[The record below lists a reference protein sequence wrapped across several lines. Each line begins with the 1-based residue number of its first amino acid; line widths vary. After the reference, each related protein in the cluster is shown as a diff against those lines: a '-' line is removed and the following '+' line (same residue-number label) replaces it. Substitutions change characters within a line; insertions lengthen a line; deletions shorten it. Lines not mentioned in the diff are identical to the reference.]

1 MNGFQKVVK
10 YLAMALALLLTIGII
25 GGVCTVV
32 FGIVSSKKEEKVQVE
47 VQTSNEY
54 ETKEFSSMDIES
66 GVANVTIE
74 IGDKFYVTTENVPET
89 LVTEVSHK
97 TLIIK
102 NEDKFNWKNWLD
114 KEGKHEKA
122 RITITVPKGTA
133 MDKVTINGGV
143 GDVTISDFYVE
154 TLKID
159 GGVGK
164 VVGVNLTGDDVRVD
178 TGVGDIKL
186 EDVTFNDCKFD
197 NGVGNFEVS
206 GTINGDIE
214 VNGGVGNCDL
224 SLNASRKDYNLDID
238 AGVGSIHING
248 EKCKELKENNKS
260 KRKISVDGGV
270 GNVDI
275 VFTKDK

>member
-1 MNGFQKVVK
+1 MNGFQKVIK
-10 YLAMALALLLTIGII
+10 CLAMALALVLTIGII

-32 FGIVSSKKEEKVQVE
+32 FGIVSAKKEEKVQ

-54 ETKEFSSMDIES
+54 ETTKFSSMDIES
-66 GVANVTIE
+66 GIANVTIE
-74 IGDKFYVTTENVPET
+74 MGDKFSVNTENVPET
-89 LVTEVSHK
+89 LVTEVSHE
-97 TLIIK
+97 TLIVK
-102 NEDKFNWKNWLD
+102 NKEKFNWKNWLD
-114 KEGKHEKA
+114 KETKHENA

-133 MDKVTINGGV
+133 MENVTINGGV
-143 GDVTISDFYVE
+143 GDVSICDFNVE

-164 VVGVNLTGDDVRVD
+164 VIGSNLTGDYVRVN

-186 EDVTFNDCKFD
+186 EDITFNDCKFD
-197 NGVGNFEVS
+197 NGVGNFVVS

-214 VNGGVGNCDL
+214 VDGGVGNCDL

-260 KRKISVDGGV
+260 NREISVDGGV
-270 GNVDI
+270 GNIDI